1 MQVFFEHLQRHD
13 IQIVRRLVQHQE
25 VRIAHQ
31 YRAQVEP
38 APFPAAELPHEVVL
52 RLRREKKMLQ
62 ELRRA
67 EAPSVPELDLLG
79 DLTDDIDHFR
89 VLVEREPLL
98 RIIAE
103 ADRLADVDRSRVG
116 RLQPQQHPDESRL
129 ARAVVAD
136 DAHFLVASET
146 VVQSVEDDPVAEP
159 LA

>member
-1 MQVFFEHLQRHD
+1 
-13 IQIVRRLVQHQE
+13 
-25 VRIAHQ
+25 
-31 YRAQVEP
+31 
-38 APFPAAELPHEVVL
+38 
-52 RLRREKKMLQ
+52 MLQ